1 MAQPEKTFR
10 MGLVSASVFV
20 NEFDVNDGKRK
31 TKRSRRNVVLQRS
44 YKDKESDEWKQ
55 TNSFG
60 LGDLPAAIRVLE
72 LAQSYVESQEVESQP
87 E

>member
-20 NEFDVNDGKRK
+20 NDYEVNDGNRK
-31 TKRSRRNVVLQRS
+31 TRRSRRSVVLQRS
-44 YKDKESDEWKQ
+44 YKDGDDWKQ

-72 LAQSYVESQEVESQP
+72 LAQSHVETQEVESP
-87 E
+87 PD

>member
-10 MGLVSASVFV
+10 MGAISASVFV
-20 NEFDVNDGKRK
+20 NDYEVDDGKRK
-31 TKRSRRNVVLQRS
+31 LRRSRRSVVLQRS
-44 YKDKESDEWKQ
+44 YKDGEEWKQ

-72 LAQSYVESQEVESQP
+72 LAQSHVEAQEVESAP
-87 E
+87 D

>member
-20 NEFDVNDGKRK
+20 NELESNDGKRK
-31 TKRSRRNVVLQRS
+31 VRRSRRNVVLQRS
-44 YKDKESDEWKQ
+44 YKDGEDWKQ

-72 LAQSYVESQEVESQP
+72 LAQTYVESQEVESQSD
-87 E
+87 

>member
-20 NEFDVNDGKRK
+20 NEFETADPRRK
-31 TKRSRRNVVLQRS
+31 KTRRNVVLQRS
-44 YKDKESDEWKQ
+44 YKDGDEWKQ

-60 LGDLPAAIRVLE
+60 LGELPAAIRVLQ
-72 LAQSYVESQEVESQP
+72 LAQSHVESQEVESP
-87 E
+87 PD